1 MKSIPF
7 VSALLLACLSASVV
21 ADIEMRPRPTDE
33 KDFPEYIQYLV
44 DVAEPRSAE
53 ERALDSELQDKY
65 RGASVV
71 DVLFVGAPGFPAG
84 LTPEIYEEAIHHSID
99 NRYTLLS
106 ATVSNGKP
114 EDTPDIVAKRMKD
127 TNVYWRAQSDRYM
140 QVYTFDQIAMA
151 KKQAS
156 SG

>member
-1 MKSIPF
+1 MLIKNISIGLGLVMSASM
-7 VSALLLACLSASVV
+7 VSAE
-21 ADIEMRPRPTDE
+21 IEMKPRPTDP

-44 DVAEPRSAE
+44 DVAEPRTAK
-53 ERALDSELQDKY
+53 ERAADKEMQALY
-65 RGASVV
+65 KDANIV

-84 LTPEIYEEAIHHSID
+84 LTPERYETAIQHSID
-99 NRYTLLS
+99 NKYTCLS
-106 ATVSNGKP
+106 ATVTNGKP
-114 EDTPDIVAKRMKD
+114 EDTTDIVEKRMKE
-127 TNVYWRAQSDRYM
+127 TNAYWKKQSDRYM